1 MLHLLQLQ
9 SVFLLTNLSQV
20 YRSQGWSLWQQQGL
34 GSLMPGVST
43 ASWPPHNHWLAT
55 SARVGGYLDLVDICW
70 CCEIVAAA
78 LPRSLHF
85 SFVVAVA
92 AAGAWA
98 HNCAPHHCHCS
109 RYGQQTLQILHLCPV
124 SLLHSLIMLVLVV
137 TKCLQ
142 VVMSTLY
149 CTIIAIK
156 STCHVLIRL

>member
-43 ASWPPHNHWLAT
+43 ASWPPHNHWHAT
-55 SARVGGYLDLVDICW
+55 SARVQGISSGYLLDICW

-92 AAGAWA
+92 ACCWCLGPQLRTTPLPLQQIRAADVTNIALMSCLSSAALTHNAGVGCDKMPSSC
-98 HNCAPHHCHCS
+98 NVDCVP
-109 RYGQQTLQILHLCPV
+109 
-124 SLLHSLIMLVLVV
+124 
-137 TKCLQ
+137 
-142 VVMSTLY
+142 
-149 CTIIAIK
+149 
-156 STCHVLIRL
+156 

>member
-70 CCEIVAAA
+70 CCEIVAGCCSPS
-78 LPRSLHF
+78 LP
-85 SFVVAVA
+85 
-92 AAGAWA
+92 
-98 HNCAPHHCHCS
+98 
-109 RYGQQTLQILHLCPV
+109 
-124 SLLHSLIMLVLVV
+124 SLLLCCCCGCCWCLGPQLRTTPLPLQQIRAADVTNIALMSCLSSALTHNAGVGCDKMPSSCNVDSVLYHNRNQIHMP
-137 TKCLQ
+137 CFN
-142 VVMSTLY
+142 
-149 CTIIAIK
+149 
-156 STCHVLIRL
+156 